1 MSGNEATTKS
11 KSDEKSD
18 TGGSRLSTIATIV
31 ALVLI
36 GAYLLSVYVLW
47 PRVGATT
54 PETEWL
60 RLVDLRGGL
69 EALAFA
75 AAGALL
81 GTTVQRQA
89 TNQAEKRAD
98 KNEKGADAAKEL
110 AGAVRAVQGGG
121 MTLQADGRDPLAGLN
136 AILERYDL

>member
-1 MSGNEATTKS
+1 MSGSGTTKP

-18 TGGSRLSTIATIV
+18 SGGSRLSMIATIV
-31 ALVLI
+31 ALVLL
-36 GAYLLSVYVLW
+36 GAYLLSVYFLW
-47 PRVGATT
+47 PRVGAAT
-54 PETEWL
+54 PEAEWL
-60 RLVDLRGGL
+60 RLTDLRGGL

-98 KNEKGADAAKEL
+98 KNEKNADAAKEL

-121 MTLQADGRDPLAGLN
+121 MSLQSDGRDPLAGLN